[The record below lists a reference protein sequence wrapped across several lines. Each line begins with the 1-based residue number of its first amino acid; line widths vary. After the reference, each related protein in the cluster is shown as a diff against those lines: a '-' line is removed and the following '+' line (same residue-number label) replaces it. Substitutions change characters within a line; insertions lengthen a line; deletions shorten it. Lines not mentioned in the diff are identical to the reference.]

1 MSRIKKILLAI
12 LIVFIVIQF
21 IQPAR
26 NKNGQV
32 IATDIS
38 KMVSLPQD
46 VQAILK
52 TACYDCHSNNTKY
65 PWYFNIQ
72 PAAWWLDNHIREG
85 KEELNFSEFGTYSLA
100 RQYHKLEEVK
110 KQVDE
115 NEMPLGSYT
124 IIHTDAKLTDAE
136 NKTLTNWTEGIRA
149 EIKNKYPADSL
160 IMKKGPRPPGE

>member
-1 MSRIKKILLAI
+1 MKKKILII
-12 LIVFIVIQF
+12 LIIVLVLIQF
-21 IQPAR
+21 FRPA
-26 NKNGQV
+26 KNIS
-32 IATDIS
+32 IAKSTTDIS
-38 KMVSLPQD
+38 NIYQMPNDVSL
-46 VQAILK
+46 ILDK
-52 TACYDCHSNNTKY
+52 ACNDCHSNNTKY
-65 PWYFNIQ
+65 PWYLNIQ
-72 PAAWWLDNHIREG
+72 PVAWWLDNHIREG

-149 EIKNKYPADSL
+149 EMKNKYPADSL